1 MAERDFAE
9 RMIDQSTQS
18 YPSVREPLGAES
30 HRAASL
36 IKAMLLGGLGR

>member
-18 YPSVREPLGAES
+18 YPSIREPLGAES
-30 HRAASL
+30 HRAAFL
-36 IKAMLLGGLGR
+36 IKAMLLDGSSR